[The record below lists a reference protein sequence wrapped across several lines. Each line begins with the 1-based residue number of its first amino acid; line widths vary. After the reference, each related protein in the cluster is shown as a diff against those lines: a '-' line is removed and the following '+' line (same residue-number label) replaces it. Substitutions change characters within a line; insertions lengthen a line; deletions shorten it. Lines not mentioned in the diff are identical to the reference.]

1 MFSQDRE
8 IVEKLLEENKAFKE
22 MYQRHR
28 ELNKKVDK
36 VGTGDLPLTDD
47 AAHDLKKEKLLLKDE
62 MAEIIMRYKQQ
73 SG

>member
-1 MFSQDRE
+1 MFSKDQE
-8 IVEKLLEENKAFKE
+8 IVKRLLEENEVFKD

>member
-22 MYQRHR
+22 RYQRHR
-28 ELNKKVDK
+28 ELNTKVDK